1 MLIKFV
7 REGFSDL
14 IHQTQIR
21 KKYWDLETYRKVRK
35 EFTLLLK
42 MTNNSVSASKDW
54 ELNMIE
60 NDTL

>member
-1 MLIKFV
+1 M
-7 REGFSDL
+7 
-14 IHQTQIR
+14 TQIR
-21 KKYWDLETYRKVRK
+21 INYWDLETYRKVRK